1 MCYLTSIYGSYRDRA
16 SVLKIL
22 LSVRL
27 YAYSEENAKSGFAT
41 AQTEILQKTV
51 KGDDTMDEYNEIG
64 ARLRELREVSD
75 YTIEELAQEL
85 GLSPEVY
92 ASYEENGK
100 DVPISVIYSIATKF
114 KVDFTEICT
123 GQSAKLDTFHMIRR
137 GGGKVINRNPE
148 YHFEDLAFRYAN
160 KIMQPLLVTKLITH
174 KGQEFNLVLEGTVI
188 VTLGDREFVMNPGD
202 SIYFNPTIPHGQ
214 RCGGDVKAR
223 FLTVI
228 AE

>member
-1 MCYLTSIYGSYRDRA
+1 MND
-16 SVLKIL
+16 
-22 LSVRL
+22 
-27 YAYSEENAKSGFAT
+27 
-41 AQTEILQKTV
+41 
-51 KGDDTMDEYNEIG
+51 YNEIG

-75 YTIEELAQEL
+75 YTVEELAAEL
-85 GLSPEVY
+85 RLDPAVY

-100 DVPISVIYSIATKF
+100 DVPISVIYEIANKF
-114 KVDFTEICT
+114 KVDFTEIVT
-123 GQSAKLDTFHMIRR
+123 GQSAKLETYHLIRR
-137 GGGKVINRNPE
+137 GGGKIVNRNPE

-160 KIMQPLLVTKLITH
+160 KIMQPLLVTLEPTDAVAKLITH
-174 KGQEFNLVLEGTVI
+174 KGQEFNLVLEGKVI
-188 VTLGDREFVMNPGD
+188 VTLGDKEFALTEGD